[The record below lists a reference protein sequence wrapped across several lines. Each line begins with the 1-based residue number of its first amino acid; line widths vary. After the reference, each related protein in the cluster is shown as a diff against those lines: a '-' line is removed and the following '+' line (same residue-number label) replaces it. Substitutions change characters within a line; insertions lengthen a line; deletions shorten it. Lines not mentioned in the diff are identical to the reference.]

1 MSISKKNSTFAE
13 NLVITKQMKYQTRKI
28 DIINNHDY
36 IQFYELELN
45 GKRLFSEFQEELI
58 DAKDKKSFE
67 TILTLMENFSFNQK
81 LPKEKFRPIKSIKRK
96 NVYEFKKN
104 NIRVYVLMQEPD
116 MFVILG
122 GYKADQK
129 KDIHKVDLY
138 TKELPKILTIQ
149 K

>member
-1 MSISKKNSTFAE
+1 
-13 NLVITKQMKYQTRKI
+13 
-28 DIINNHDY
+28 
-36 IQFYELELN
+36 
-45 GKRLFSEFQEELI
+45 
-58 DAKDKKSFE
+58 
-67 TILTLMENFSFNQK
+67 MENFSFNQK

-138 TKELPKILTIQ
+138 TKELPEILTIQ

>member
-1 MSISKKNSTFAE
+1 MEYRTLE
-13 NLVITKQMKYQTRKI
+13 TE
-28 DIINNHDY
+28 IIHNIHNV
-36 IQFYELELN
+36 QFYELELD
-45 GKRLFSEFQEELI
+45 GKKLFSEFIEDLT
-58 DAKDKKSFE
+58 DAKDKKTFIAIA
-67 TILTLMENFSFNQK
+67 TIMDNFSFNQK

-138 TKELPKILTIQ
+138 TKELPEILTIQ

>member
-1 MSISKKNSTFAE
+1 MEYRTLE
-13 NLVITKQMKYQTRKI
+13 TE
-28 DIINNHDY
+28 IIHNIHNV
-36 IQFYELELN
+36 QFYELELD
-45 GKRLFSEFQEELI
+45 GKRLFSEFIEDLT
-58 DAKDKKSFE
+58 DAKDKKTFIAIA
-67 TILTLMENFSFNQK
+67 TIMDNFSFNQK

-138 TKELPKILTIQ
+138 TKELPEILTIQ

>member
-1 MSISKKNSTFAE
+1 MEYRTLE
-13 NLVITKQMKYQTRKI
+13 TE
-28 DIINNHDY
+28 IIHNIHNV
-36 IQFYELELN
+36 QFYELELD
-45 GKRLFSEFQEELI
+45 GKRLFSEFIEDLT
-58 DAKDKKSFE
+58 DAKDKKTFIAIA
-67 TILTLMENFSFNQK
+67 TIMDNFSFNQK